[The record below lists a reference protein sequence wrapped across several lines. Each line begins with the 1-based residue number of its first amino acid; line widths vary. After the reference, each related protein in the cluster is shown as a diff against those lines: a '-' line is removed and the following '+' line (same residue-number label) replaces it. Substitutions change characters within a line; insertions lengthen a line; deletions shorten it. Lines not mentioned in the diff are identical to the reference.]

1 MMIVE
6 EELIKIQSKTQSLRV
21 AEFIGADRQRFNE
34 LMHYFFSDN
43 TFLSH
48 KASMVVGLC
57 VLINSYLLDPYIEKM
72 IQCLKHQVNDALTRN
87 ILRTFQ
93 FVALPEKYW
102 GEVWEIGYQYLTSPK
117 KPIAIRVFAMT
128 VLVNICKHLPEL
140 KQELQIAIEDQ
151 LPFGSA
157 GFVSR
162 GKKSLNI
169 LKRL

>member
-1 MMIVE
+1 MMIIE

>member
-1 MMIVE
+1 MMIIE

-34 LMHYFFSDN
+34 LMHHFFSDN

-72 IQCLKHQVNDALTRN
+72 IQCLNHQVNDALTRN

>member
-1 MMIVE
+1 MIIE
-6 EELIKIQSKTQSLRV
+6 QELLKIQSKTQALRV
-21 AEFIGADRQRFNE
+21 SEFIGTDQQRFHE
-34 LMHYFFSDN
+34 LMRLFFCDD
-43 TFLSH
+43 TFLRH
-48 KASMVVGLC
+48 KASMVVGFC
-57 VLINSYLLDPYIEKM
+57 VLINSYLLDPYMEKM
-72 IQCLKHQVNDALTRN
+72 IQCLKDQVNDALTRN
-87 ILRTFQ
+87 IFRTFQ

-128 VLVNICKHLPEL
+128 VLVNICRHLPEL

-169 LKRL
+169 LKKL